1 MGSFLIAIS
10 TSYFEIFYSWA
21 RVNFKTVSGNVLKEI
36 YPRMIILILLVLY
49 GFKILNLDEFFEALV
64 TLYYLRLLLMIVI
77 ALKVKKPSF
86 SLSIPQN
93 INNIIKYSLFLILA
107 ASASTIII
115 DIDKSML
122 SQFLDI
128 KQTAFYAVA
137 VFTATLIEVPGR
149 AMFQILNPMISKA
162 INQENFDKVKDLYKE
177 SSLNLLIISGWFFL
191 NVNLSAEYLLIL
203 FEDKGYSTAISVIL
217 MISIAKLFS
226 ISAGASNV
234 ILINSKY
241 YHISLILTIIMSIV
255 VVIGNLIFIPIIGIN
270 GAALTTL
277 LTVVFF
283 TIIRVIYV
291 KKLFGVQ
298 PYYIKNITTC
308 LIIIVVYI
316 LFNNNFLG
324 FNPLIKII
332 FNVLM
337 VTLTYLI
344 LIRVLKISPVL
355 NKIISLK

>member
-1 MGSFLIAIS
+1 
-10 TSYFEIFYSWA
+10 
-21 RVNFKTVSGNVLKEI
+21 
-36 YPRMIILILLVLY
+36 
-49 GFKILNLDEFFEALV
+49 
-64 TLYYLRLLLMIVI
+64 MIVI
-77 ALKVKKPSF
+77 ALKIKKPSF
-86 SLSIPQN
+86 SLSVPQN
-93 INNIIKYSLFLILA
+93 IKNIIKYSLFLILA

-191 NVNLSAEYLLIL
+191 NVNLSAEYLLML

-226 ISAGASNV
+226 MSSGASNV

-298 PYYIKNITTC
+298 PYNIKNITTC

-332 FNVLM
+332 FNALM

>member
-1 MGSFLIAIS
+1 
-10 TSYFEIFYSWA
+10 
-21 RVNFKTVSGNVLKEI
+21 
-36 YPRMIILILLVLY
+36 
-49 GFKILNLDEFFEALV
+49 
-64 TLYYLRLLLMIVI
+64 MIVI
-77 ALKVKKPSF
+77 ALKIKKPSF
-86 SLSIPQN
+86 SLSVPQN
-93 INNIIKYSLFLILA
+93 IKNIIKYSLFLILA

-162 INQENFDKVKDLYKE
+162 INQGNFDKVKDLYKK

-191 NVNLSAEYLLIL
+191 NVNLSAEYLLML

-226 ISAGASNV
+226 MSSGASNV

-291 KKLFGVQ
+291 KKLFDVQ
-298 PYYIKNITTC
+298 PYNIKNITTC

-332 FNVLM
+332 FNALM

>member
-1 MGSFLIAIS
+1 
-10 TSYFEIFYSWA
+10 
-21 RVNFKTVSGNVLKEI
+21 
-36 YPRMIILILLVLY
+36 
-49 GFKILNLDEFFEALV
+49 
-64 TLYYLRLLLMIVI
+64 
-77 ALKVKKPSF
+77 
-86 SLSIPQN
+86 
-93 INNIIKYSLFLILA
+93 
-107 ASASTIII
+107 
-115 DIDKSML
+115 
-122 SQFLDI
+122 
-128 KQTAFYAVA
+128 
-137 VFTATLIEVPGR
+137 
-149 AMFQILNPMISKA
+149 MFQILNPMISKA
-162 INQENFDKVKDLYKE
+162 INQGNFDKVKDLYKK

-191 NVNLSAEYLLIL
+191 NVNLSAEYLLML

-226 ISAGASNV
+226 MSSGASNV

-298 PYYIKNITTC
+298 PYNIKNITTC

-332 FNVLM
+332 FNALM
-337 VTLTYLI
+337 ITLTYLI

>member
-1 MGSFLIAIS
+1 MVYTHDLHR
-10 TSYFEIFYSWA
+10 T
-21 RVNFKTVSGNVLKEI
+21 
-36 YPRMIILILLVLY
+36 PLLP
-49 GFKILNLDEFFEALV
+49 ALQSQ
-64 TLYYLRLLLMIVI
+64 RC
-77 ALKVKKPSF
+77 
-86 SLSIPQN
+86 
-93 INNIIKYSLFLILA
+93 LA
-107 ASASTIII
+107 ARLGFGVDINHPI
-115 DIDKSML
+115 DDVL
-122 SQFLDI
+122 QPPSQ
-128 KQTAFYAVA
+128 Q
-137 VFTATLIEVPGR
+137 
-149 AMFQILNPMISKA
+149 
-162 INQENFDKVKDLYKE
+162 NFDKVKDLYKE

-191 NVNLSAEYLLIL
+191 NVNLSAEYLFML

-226 ISAGASNV
+226 MSSGASNV

-241 YHISLILTIIMSIV
+241 YHISLILTIIMSIF

-277 LTVVFF
+277 LAVVFF

-298 PYYIKNITTC
+298 PYNVKNITTC
-308 LIIIVVYI
+308 IIIIVVYI

-324 FNPLIKII
+324 FNPLMKII
-332 FNVLM
+332 FNALM
-337 VTLTYLI
+337 VTLTYLV

>member
-1 MGSFLIAIS
+1 
-10 TSYFEIFYSWA
+10 
-21 RVNFKTVSGNVLKEI
+21 
-36 YPRMIILILLVLY
+36 
-49 GFKILNLDEFFEALV
+49 
-64 TLYYLRLLLMIVI
+64 MIVI
-77 ALKVKKPSF
+77 ALKIKKPSF
-86 SLSIPQN
+86 SLSVPQN
-93 INNIIKYSLFLILA
+93 IKNIIKYSLFLILA

-162 INQENFDKVKDLYKE
+162 INQGNFDKVKDLYKE

-191 NVNLSAEYLLIL
+191 NVNLSAEYLLML

-226 ISAGASNV
+226 MSSGASNV

-298 PYYIKNITTC
+298 PYNIKNITTC

-332 FNVLM
+332 FNALM

>member
-1 MGSFLIAIS
+1 M
-10 TSYFEIFYSWA
+10 
-21 RVNFKTVSGNVLKEI
+21 NFKTVSGNVLKEI

-64 TLYYLRLLLMIVI
+64 TLYYLRLFLMIVI
-77 ALKVKKPSF
+77 ALKIKKPSF
-86 SLSIPQN
+86 SLSVPQN
-93 INNIIKYSLFLILA
+93 IKNIIKYSLFLILA

-162 INQENFDKVKDLYKE
+162 INQGNFDKVKDLYKK

-191 NVNLSAEYLLIL
+191 NVNLSAEYLLML

-226 ISAGASNV
+226 MSSGASNV

-298 PYYIKNITTC
+298 PYNIKNTTTC

-332 FNVLM
+332 FNALM